1 MQLERRVVSHG
12 GGRWSADQE
21 TLTRSAISSWRVSRI
36 DSTPA
41 NRLLDLKPGAPG
53 MIEVSRPAPDEILA
67 RLTTGGCFALRSLKP
82 RAGADTV
89 PPPAPYLLDTPQD
102 PDDLDAALGVLM
114 RRSNQEF
121 LERGLPALYL
131 AFGTLTWADQD
142 QVRYTSPLL
151 LVPVSLVATEP
162 RQAPMLEPAEL
173 DPIVNPALG
182 LTLPRYRI
190 ALPRGDDLAA
200 VTLGGLL
207 DAARAAVAA
216 QDGWLVR
223 ETVALSSF
231 SSMNEPVY
239 RDLLDHEDLV
249 AAHPAV
255 RALAVHGLTG
265 ARQADEIGGR
275 ETGASPPPAVPP
287 LILDADSAQRACITA
302 ALAGRSFTIDGP
314 PGTGKSQ
321 TIANMIG
328 ALLHAGKTVLFV
340 SEKAAALDVVRDR
353 LAGAGLGRYLLE
365 LHSHKAA
372 RKEVAASLACALDEV
387 PTGPAAPP
395 APATAAPT
403 AVPPTAAQAHAA
415 PVDAGPFASRDQL
428 NSYAHAVNRVRDP
441 LGYSLHDVL
450 AMIGSLPTVPAAPVT
465 GLAPV
470 HLTPEVLAEVRR
482 AAAGLAATWRPAAQ
496 GRSFAWRGVIE
507 RAPLE
512 DQLYQAASAL
522 EALGRV
528 VRANQTLAGATGLTR
543 PSDAHALARFLD
555 HLLAWPESMP
565 DEWLTVDSL
574 DVVDAAVAQ
583 LTAGLTAIA
592 ARETQASQAAGVP
605 WLAIP
610 RRDPL
615 PAAEAAALTA
625 LSPPCADVGALA
637 AGQIIRVAQEFSAAA
652 DLLEKWL
659 GTLSELA
666 RILGVQSPVTF
677 TNANDLLT
685 LARLAAEPVRPERAW
700 LSVPSQRAASNAAQI
715 LYDAHR
721 ALATAEADARAYFT
735 PDALRHDAG
744 GLAQRFASE
753 YRGLGRLSA
762 GCRADKR
769 TVEAFTR
776 EGVPEETAQA
786 HLGLAAAWKH
796 AAEALAAAEAHYA
809 ALLGPHYA
817 GQATDF
823 NRLDRALTHAA
834 TAVRCAHG
842 QDLSRAAGYISRD
855 AAPNPAITGIVAEAR
870 RDLSVWQAALAPAA
884 AIGPRPELLNGS
896 VTEAIGWLRAHLRP
910 LHAASAFTQAMGEVV
925 GKALTFGQA
934 RQLAALRRAAESA
947 HAQLTARDA
956 IFQDLCGQLYNGAKT
971 DVTALQEALEW
982 AQRLRTMLSGGPGP
996 LTPVYLDAV
1005 ESAVPTDRLAKAA
1018 DAWQEACRTLLAAFS
1033 PHRGQELAA
1042 ELDDYQSGD
1051 DLLETMFNDAS
1062 GQDEWHAYQ
1071 AAQASLAAHGMGAA
1085 IEFCAAERIEAG
1097 QVPQVIE
1104 RALLQE
1110 WADYQ
1115 LRTDPALAP
1124 LQSMAGDALV
1134 DGYRRLD
1141 RALTATAADDIIR
1154 ACTARHPRGDAGES
1168 EVIRREAAK
1177 KSTHLPVRELLGQ
1190 ARRLTQAIKPCFL
1203 MSPPAVSQYV
1213 PAGMH
1218 FDVVIFDE
1226 ASQIGPADAVNC
1238 IYRGS
1243 ALILAGDSK
1252 QLTPANSARGV
1263 VGDSEERP
1271 PDSGEPAD
1279 PDSVFDL
1286 AKTAGPFGNHTLH
1299 WHYRSRHESLI
1310 AYSNAAFYDG
1320 RLVPV
1325 PGGGPEAGIELF
1337 YGVGTYRREPSRGN
1351 PEEAARVA
1359 QRVIHHYDSRPAL
1372 SLGVVTFSESQ
1383 ASAIEAALAQAREQR
1398 PDLDQYFTDDR
1409 LRGFFV
1415 KNAEW
1420 VQGDER
1426 DVLILSVGY
1435 GPDENGQVGMDF
1447 GALSRQGGWRGLNVA
1462 ATRARYRTEI
1472 VSSIRGSDIPESV
1485 TGDGLLHLRRYLTYC
1500 GGSHPPATKAR

>member
-1 MQLERRVVSHG
+1 VLSDA
-12 GGRWSADQE
+12 GGRWSAGQE
-21 TLTRSAISSWRVSRI
+21 TLTRSAISSWRVSLI
-36 DSTPA
+36 DLTSA
-41 NRLLDLKPGAPG
+41 NRLLDRKPGAPG
-53 MIEVSRPAPDEILA
+53 MIEVSRPAADEILA
-67 RLTTGGCFALRSLKP
+67 RLTTGGCFAFRSLKP

-89 PPPAPYLLDTPQD
+89 PPPAPYLLDTAQD
-102 PDDLDAALGVLM
+102 PDYLDAALGVLM

-142 QVRYTSPLL
+142 LVRYASPLL
-151 LVPVSLVATEP
+151 LVPVRLVATEP
-162 RQAPMLEPAEL
+162 RQAPMLEPTEH
-173 DPIVNPALG
+173 DPVVNPALG
-182 LTLPRYRI
+182 LRLSRHRIVLPRM
-190 ALPRGDDLAA
+190 DDLAD
-200 VTLGGLL
+200 VTLSGLL
-207 DAARAAVAA
+207 DAVRAAVAT
-216 QDGWLVR
+216 QDGWRVS
-223 ETVALSSF
+223 ESVALSSF
-231 SSMNEPVY
+231 SLMNEPVY

-255 RALAVHGLTG
+255 RALAIGLAGTG
-265 ARQADEIGGR
+265 QADQIGKR
-275 ETGASPPPAVPP
+275 ETGASPPPAVAP
-287 LILDADSAQRACITA
+287 LILDADSAQQACITA

-340 SEKAAALDVVRDR
+340 SGKAAALDVVGDR

-372 RKEVAASLACALDEV
+372 RKEVAVSLASALD
-387 PTGPAAPP
+387 
-395 APATAAPT
+395 
-403 AVPPTAAQAHAA
+403 AVPAAAQAHAA
-415 PVDAGPFASRDQL
+415 PPVDADLFASRDRL

-450 AMIGSLPTVPAAPVT
+450 AMIGSLHAVPAAPVT

-470 HLTPEVLAEVRR
+470 HLTPKVLAEVRR

-507 RAPLE
+507 RRSLD

-522 EALGRV
+522 ETLGRV
-528 VRANQTLAGATGLTR
+528 VRANQTLADATGLTR
-543 PSDAHALARFLD
+543 PSDAHALARLVD
-555 HLLAWPESMP
+555 HLLTWPEGMP
-565 DEWLTVDSL
+565 DEWLTVDTL

-583 LTAGLTAIA
+583 LAAGLTAIA
-592 ARETQASQAAGVP
+592 ARETQASRAAGVP
-605 WLAIP
+605 WLTIP
-610 RRDPL
+610 RHDHL
-615 PAAEAAALTA
+615 PAADAAALTA

-659 GTLSELA
+659 GSMSELA
-666 RILGVQSPVTF
+666 RILGVHSPMTF

-685 LARLAAEPVRPERAW
+685 LARLATEPERPERAW
-700 LSVPSQRAASNAAQI
+700 LSVPGQRAASNAAQV

-721 ALATAEADARAYFT
+721 ALATSETDARAYFT

-762 GCRADKR
+762 ACRADKK

-776 EGVPEETAQA
+776 EGVAEETAQA

-796 AAEALAAAEAHYA
+796 AAETVAAAEARYA

-834 TAVRCAHG
+834 TAVRCARG

-855 AAPNPAITGIVAEAR
+855 ATPNGTITGIVAEAR
-870 RDLSVWQAALAPAA
+870 RDLSVWQAALAPAP
-884 AIGPRPELLNGS
+884 AIGPRPELLNG
-896 VTEAIGWLRAHLRP
+896 TIAEAIGWLRAHLRP
-910 LHAASAFTQAMGEVV
+910 LHTASAFAQAVGEVV
-925 GKALTFGQA
+925 GRPLTFGQA
-934 RQLAALRRAAESA
+934 RQLVALRRAAESA

-956 IFQDLCGQLYNGAKT
+956 IFQDLCGQLYDGVTT

-982 AQRLRTMLSGGPGP
+982 ARRLRTMISGGPGP
-996 LTPVYLDAV
+996 LTTAHLDAV

-1033 PHRGQELAA
+1033 PHRRQELAA
-1042 ELDDYQSGD
+1042 ELNDYQTGD
-1051 DLLETMFNDAS
+1051 DLLETMFNDVS

-1071 AAQASLAAHGMGAA
+1071 AAQASLAAHDMGAA
-1085 IEFCAAERIEAG
+1085 VDFCVAERIEPA

-1124 LQSMAGDALV
+1124 LRSMGADALA

-1141 RALTATAADDIIR
+1141 RALRAAAADDIIR
-1154 ACTARHPRGDAGES
+1154 ARTARPPRGDAGES
-1168 EVIRREAAK
+1168 AVIRREAAK
-1177 KSTHLPVRELLGQ
+1177 KSMHMPVRELLGQ
-1190 ARRLTQAIKPCFL
+1190 AGRLAQAIKPCLL
-1203 MSPPAVSQYV
+1203 MSPPAVSQYL
-1213 PAGMH
+1213 PTGMH

-1226 ASQIGPADAVNC
+1226 ASQLSPADAINC

-1243 ALILAGDSK
+1243 ALILAGDDK
-1252 QLTPANSARGV
+1252 QLKPASSARGALDGSKGRV
-1263 VGDSEERP
+1263 
-1271 PDSGEPAD
+1271 PDFGEPAD

-1286 AKTAGPFGNHTLH
+1286 AKTAGPFGNRTLR

-1320 RLVPV
+1320 RLIPV
-1325 PGGGPEAGIELF
+1325 PTGGPEAGIELF
-1337 YGVGTYRREPSRGN
+1337 YAAGTYRRQTSRDN

-1359 QRVIHHYDSRPAL
+1359 QRVIHHYDCRPAL

-1383 ASAIEAALAQAREQR
+1383 ADAIEAAVARAREQR
-1398 PDLDQYFTDDR
+1398 PDLDRYFTGDR

-1415 KNAEW
+1415 KNAES

-1435 GPDENGQVGMDF
+1435 GPDENGQVSMDF
-1447 GALSRQGGWRGLNVA
+1447 GALSRQGGWRRLNVA
-1462 ATRARYRTEI
+1462 TTRARYRTEI
-1472 VSSIRGSDIPESV
+1472 VSSIRSSDIPESFASE
-1485 TGDGLLHLRRYLTYC
+1485 GLLHLRRYLTYC
-1500 GGSHPPATKAR
+1500 GSGHSPAIKDR